1 VEKHLRKR
9 FADNLVS
16 RSATIPSA
24 AAPLDKTLYRARL
37 FLLLAAVLW
46 SLAGIF
52 IKFLALPPLT
62 IVFYRSLFASLFFA
76 LFIRKSAAMPR
87 APLLIAMASYTAAIS
102 AFVSANKIT
111 TAANAIALQYTA
123 PLFVFALV
131 YFLFHE
137 KIAGV
142 SWVSLLFGMLGI
154 GVICAGSA
162 GQPDAAGVM
171 IALLSGLLFSIYM
184 VSLRFL
190 KDVSAGTLTFLNN
203 LACCLLLLPFVRSEL
218 ALSWGEGW
226 VVAVMGVV
234 QLGIPYWLFSKGLEK
249 IQLQEASLIVLIEP
263 VLNPIWVALAVGE
276 VPSRATLF
284 GGSLIVLGLGAR
296 YLWQLLTTRA
306 VSEGLE

>member
-1 VEKHLRKR
+1 
-9 FADNLVS
+9 
-16 RSATIPSA
+16 
-24 AAPLDKTLYRARL
+24 
-37 FLLLAAVLW
+37 
-46 SLAGIF
+46 
-52 IKFLALPPLT
+52 
-62 IVFYRSLFASLFFA
+62 
-76 LFIRKSAAMPR
+76 MPR
-87 APLLIAMASYTAAIS
+87 VPLLVAMASYTAAIS

-131 YFLFHE
+131 HFLFHE

-142 SWVSLLFGMLGI
+142 NWVSLLFGMLGI
-154 GVICAGSA
+154 SVICAGSA

-190 KDVSAGTLTFLNN
+190 KDVNAGTLTFLNN

-218 ALSWGEGW
+218 ALSWSAGGI
-226 VVAVMGVV
+226 VAVMGVV

-249 IQLQEASLIVLIEP
+249 IQVQEASLIVLVEP

-276 VPSRATLF
+276 VPSRATLV
-284 GGSLIVLGLGAR
+284 GGSLIILGLAAR
-296 YLWQLLTTRA
+296 YLWQVLTTRE
-306 VSEGLE
+306 VSVGPE